1 MEDKRKITI
10 GKLIKLEATRI
21 ASKEIK
27 EKENLLKEKENLLK
41 EKEIELKE
49 KDIKIKELEEQIAEL
64 RRLKE
69 EK

>member
-27 EKENLLKEKENLLK
+27 EKENLLKEKE
-41 EKEIELKE
+41 IELKE
-49 KDIKIKELEEQIAEL
+49 KDIKIKELEKQIAEL

>member
-21 ASKEIK
+21 ASKEI
-27 EKENLLKEKENLLK
+27 KEKENLLK